1 MANPV
6 RRPLHARLLLAGS
19 LSLVLATTASSQES
33 TDPALA
39 DAERMPR
46 AVKTLLTSVAQ
57 VGDGLVAVG
66 ERGHVL
72 LSEDGLAWTQPEVV
86 PTRSA
91 LTAVAVQNT
100 SVWAVGHDGIILHSA
115 DAGRTWDRQRADPRP
130 PDSFDPDQGRPLLDV
145 LFVDEQRG
153 WAIGAYSLLLET
165 GDAGQTW
172 RQRDLL
178 ALESTDE
185 VIADPAAAGGAA
197 AGQDDGEG
205 EVSDGWLFNEDEL
218 ELEAEEN
225 PHLNAIA
232 RTPGGRLLV
241 AGERGAAF
249 RSLDDGVTWE
259 RLQLPDEGSMFGVL
273 TWGEERAL
281 LFGLR
286 GNVLETH
293 DFGATWQTVD
303 SGTEASLMGGHAL
316 ADGGAVLVGA
326 EGRVVVRVNGDA
338 AFEVTTYANEDG
350 ETPILAD
357 VLPQADGGYLVV
369 GERGVGRHSPK

>member
-6 RRPLHARLLLAGS
+6 RRPLHARLLAGS
-19 LSLVLATTASSQES
+19 LSLVLATTVSSQES

-72 LSEDGLAWTQPEVV
+72 LSEDGQAWTQPEVV

-115 DAGRTWDRQRADPRP
+115 DAGRTWERQRADPRP

-145 LFVDEQRG
+145 LFVDERRG

-165 GDAGQTW
+165 DDAGQSW

-178 ALESTDE
+178 ALESTNE
-185 VIADPAAAGGAA
+185 AIADPTATGDASD
-197 AGQDDGEG
+197 GQDDGEG

-249 RSLDDGVTWE
+249 RSLDDGATWE
-259 RLQLPDEGSMFGVL
+259 RLQLPYEGSMFGVL
-273 TWGEERAL
+273 TWGEDRAL

-293 DFGATWQTVD
+293 DFGDTWQTVD

-326 EGRVVVRVNGDA
+326 EGRVVIRPNGDS
-338 AFEVTTYANEDG
+338 AFEATTYANEDG

-369 GERGVGRHSPK
+369 GERGVGRHTPK

>member
-259 RLQLPDEGSMFGVL
+259 RLQLPYEGSMFGVL